1 MSVIAAMH
9 CWDVLLTAAA
19 ACSVQ
24 LLHDANDSVFI
35 AVGYTLHSFC
45 ELERILLSLWTGFM
59 SCHATDKPQLETS
72 TVSLPAA
79 NIVSSSSSAAAAAV
93 NPAAVSQM
101 SLVNSDVQCD
111 DLPASVQP
119 DSSAAAAAAAVNPA
133 AVSQM
138 SLVNSDVQC
147 DDLPASVQPDSSAA
161 DVDGQLTTSVQVSA
175 HCDAVNVDSQLNTG
189 SQHVTAAAAAAE
201 TALVCR
207 QFSRSGRPVN
217 SKNFADFISSEM
229 TVKDSPQS
237 CLPVNKT
244 SLKQRRGRPCK
255 PPINSCSTDATEACV
270 INQQQDMAKTGS
282 SQQRVDG
289 PREQQADKTAA
300 QDCVSDTPVEHGT
313 VHFL

>member
-79 NIVSSSSSAAAAAV
+79 NIVSSSSS
-93 NPAAVSQM
+93 
-101 SLVNSDVQCD
+101 
-111 DLPASVQP
+111 
-119 DSSAAAAAAAVNPA
+119 AAAAAVNPA

>member
-1 MSVIAAMH
+1 
-9 CWDVLLTAAA
+9 
-19 ACSVQ
+19 
-24 LLHDANDSVFI
+24 
-35 AVGYTLHSFC
+35 
-45 ELERILLSLWTGFM
+45 M

-79 NIVSSSSSAAAAAV
+79 NIVSSSS
-93 NPAAVSQM
+93 
-101 SLVNSDVQCD
+101 
-111 DLPASVQP
+111 
-119 DSSAAAAAAAVNPA
+119 AAAAAAVNPA

-189 SQHVTAAAAAAE
+189 SQHVTAAAATAE

-229 TVKDSPQS
+229 TIKDSPQS
-237 CLPVNKT
+237 CLPVNKA
-244 SLKQRRGRPCK
+244 SVKQRRGRPCK

-313 VHFL
+313 LHFL

>member
-79 NIVSSSSSAAAAAV
+79 NIVSSS
-93 NPAAVSQM
+93 
-101 SLVNSDVQCD
+101 
-111 DLPASVQP
+111 
-119 DSSAAAAAAAVNPA
+119 SSAAAAAAAVNPA